1 MLDHFRQARLLRALA
16 VLSLIVLVACDTGTP
31 GSSTPPANTAPASGL
46 NVVATTTQIRSMTE
60 AVLGE
65 HGRVRSILT
74 PGADAHEFEPKPGDV
89 QAISESDLVL
99 KNGLGVDD
107 WIDKLIENAGG
118 ERPLVTVTE
127 GVLLREGAEEEG
139 EEGEEEGG
147 EHGAFDPHVWLN
159 VSNAITMTANIR
171 DALIEADP
179 ANEAA
184 YKANADTYTATLRDL
199 DRYIKDQIATI
210 PVEDRKM
217 VTNHD
222 AFGYYIE
229 AYGLTF
235 VGSLIPSMSTGAQ
248 PSAQD
253 VAELIRKIKSE
264 KVKAIFIESSINPS
278 LAQQIGGD
286 AGVKVVDTLYGDSL
300 GTEGTPGATYEGM
313 MRYNTDTIV
322 AALK

>member
-1 MLDHFRQARLLRALA
+1 
-16 VLSLIVLVACDTGTP
+16 
-31 GSSTPPANTAPASGL
+31 
-46 NVVATTTQIRSMTE
+46 MTE
-60 AVLGE
+60 AVLGDR
-65 HGRVRSILT
+65 GSVRSILT

-118 ERPLVTVTE
+118 ERPLITVTD
-127 GVLLREGAEEEG
+127 GVLLREG
-139 EEGEEEGG
+139 GEEEGAEG
-147 EHGAFDPHVWLN
+147 DEHGAFDPHVWLN
-159 VSNAITMTANIR
+159 VSNAITMTTNIR
-171 DALIEADP
+171 DALVGADR
-179 ANEAA
+179 ANETA
-184 YKANADTYTATLRDL
+184 YKANADTYIATLRDL

-210 PVEDRKM
+210 PTEDRKM

-264 KVKAIFIESSINPS
+264 KVKAIFLESSINPS
-278 LAQQIGGD
+278 LARQIGGD

-300 GTEGTPGATYEGM
+300 GAEGSPGATYEGM

-322 AALK
+322 SALK